1 MATGN
6 LMEIEVKI
14 MVDEVL
20 EEKEDICNCEQ
31 CKNDIIA
38 LALNN
43 IKPRYAGSNNGRVV
57 VDSVDL
63 SSTQTKMDIYRVV
76 LEACEEVKSRPHHN
90 R

>member
-1 MATGN
+1 MAIGN
-6 LMEIEVKI
+6 LMESEIKS

-20 EEKEDICNCEQ
+20 EKKVDICKCEQ

-43 IKPRYAGSNNGRVV
+43 IKPRYAGSDNGRVV
-57 VDSVDL
+57 VDSIDL

-76 LEACEEVKSRPHHN
+76 LKACEEVQSRPHHN